1 MSTRSAPWST
11 SCMTAERIAVLVM
24 AYGGPGNIAEVDAY
38 LMDVRGGRPTKPEL
52 VEEIRARYARIGG
65 RSPILELTRA
75 QAAGIGRV
83 LGPGFET
90 FVGMRH
96 WRPYIQETVRDIET
110 QGFTRVVGVAMAPHY
125 SNMSV
130 GAYEKK
136 LLQAADGR
144 LDVTLV
150 RRWWKQ
156 PQFREATAN
165 RIREA
170 LSRFPD
176 GTTPQVIFT
185 AHSLPEKIVASA
197 DPYPDELK
205 ASAAEV
211 AAQAGL
217 AEWRFAYQSAGAT
230 GEPWLGPDAEEV
242 ITALAR
248 AGGTAV
254 LLVPIGF
261 VCDHVEILYD
271 IDVEYQDLAKRLG
284 IQLERTASLNDD
296 PGLVAAVA
304 AAVRGAA
311 GQRGWL

>member
-1 MSTRSAPWST
+1 
-11 SCMTAERIAVLVM
+11 M

-38 LMDVRGGRPTKPEL
+38 LMDVRGGRPTSPAL

-75 QAAGIGRV
+75 QATAIGRE
-83 LGPGFET
+83 LGAGFAT

-96 WRPYIQETVRDIET
+96 WRPYIQEAVRDIEA
-110 QGFTRVVGVAMAPHY
+110 QGFRRIVGVAMAPHY

-136 LLQAADGR
+136 LLQAADGGGR

-150 RRWWKQ
+150 RRWWNQ
-156 PQFREATAN
+156 PQFRDASAT
-165 RIREA
+165 RIRQA
-170 LSRFPD
+170 LSRFPK
-176 GTTPQVIFT
+176 GTTPQVVFT

-205 ASAAEV
+205 ASAAAV
-211 AAQAGL
+211 AVRAGL
-217 AEWRFAYQSAGAT
+217 EAWRFAYQSAGASA
-230 GEPWLGPDAEEV
+230 EPWLGPDAGEV
-242 ITALAR
+242 ITELAQ
-248 AGGTAV
+248 AGHTAV

-271 IDVEYQDLAKRLG
+271 IDVEYQALAQRLG
-284 IQLERTASLNDD
+284 IQLERTDSLNAD

-304 AAVRGAA
+304 DAVRAAVR
-311 GQRGWL
+311 QRGWL

>member
-1 MSTRSAPWST
+1 
-11 SCMTAERIAVLVM
+11 MTAEQIAVLVM
-24 AYGGPGNIAEVDAY
+24 AYGGPGNIDEVEPY
-38 LMDVRGGRPTKPEL
+38 LMDVRGGRPTKPQL
-52 VEEIRARYARIGG
+52 VEEIRTRYARIGG

-75 QAAGIGRV
+75 QAAAIGRV
-83 LGPGFET
+83 LGQRFAV

-96 WRPYIQETVRDIET
+96 WHPFIQETVQDIAAA
-110 QGFTRVVGVAMAPHY
+110 GFRRVVGVAMAPHY

-136 LLQAADGR
+136 LLQAADGGLD

-150 RRWWKQ
+150 RTWWNQ
-156 PQFREATAN
+156 PQFLDATAS

-170 LSRFPD
+170 LQRFPAEA
-176 GTTPQVIFT
+176 QVEVVFT

-205 ASAAEV
+205 ASAQEV
-211 AAQAGL
+211 AKRAGL
-217 AEWRFAYQSAGAT
+217 AEWLFAYQSAGAT
-230 GEPWLGPDAEEV
+230 AEPWLGPDAEDV
-242 ITALAR
+242 ITELAQ
-248 AGGTAV
+248 AGHKAV

-271 IDVEYQDLAKRLG
+271 IDVEYQGVAKRLG

-304 AAVRGAA
+304 EAVRRAA

>member
-1 MSTRSAPWST
+1 
-11 SCMTAERIAVLVM
+11 M
-24 AYGGPGNIAEVDAY
+24 AYGGPGNLAEVDAY
-38 LMDVRGGRPTKPEL
+38 LMDVRGGRPTRPEL
-52 VEEIRARYARIGG
+52 VEEIRARYAQIGG

-75 QAAGIGRV
+75 QATAIGQA
-83 LGPGFET
+83 LGPGFAT

-96 WRPYIQETVRDIET
+96 WRPYIQEAVRDIEA
-110 QGFTRVVGVAMAPHY
+110 QGFKRVVGVAMAPHY

-144 LDVTLV
+144 LDVALI

-156 PQFREATAN
+156 PQFRDAMAN
-165 RIREA
+165 RIRQA
-170 LSRFPD
+170 LSRFPK

-211 AAQAGL
+211 AVQAGL
-217 AEWRFAYQSAGAT
+217 GEWRFAYQSAGAT
-230 GEPWLGPDAEEV
+230 AEPWLGPDAAEV
-242 ITALAR
+242 ITELAK
-248 AGGTAV
+248 GGSKSV

-271 IDVEYQDLAKRLG
+271 IDVEYQALARRLG

-304 AAVRGAA
+304 DVVRKTVA
-311 GQRGWL
+311 QRGWL

>member
-1 MSTRSAPWST
+1 
-11 SCMTAERIAVLVM
+11 MTAEQIAVLVM
-24 AYGGPGNIAEVDAY
+24 AYGGPGNINEVEPY
-38 LMDVRGGRPTKPEL
+38 LMDVRGGRTTKPQL

-75 QAAGIGRV
+75 QAAAIGRA
-83 LGPGFET
+83 LGRRFAV

-96 WRPYIQETVRDIET
+96 WHPFIQETVQDIAAA
-110 QGFTRVVGVAMAPHY
+110 GFRRVVGVAMAPHY
-125 SNMSV
+125 SSMSV

-136 LLQAADGR
+136 LLQAADSGGH

-150 RRWWKQ
+150 RTWWNQ
-156 PQFREATAN
+156 PQFLDATAS

-170 LSRFPD
+170 LQRFPAD
-176 GTTPQVIFT
+176 VTVDVIFT
-185 AHSLPEKIVASA
+185 AHSLPEKVVASA

-205 ASAAEV
+205 ASAQEV
-211 AAQAGL
+211 AKRAGL
-217 AEWRFAYQSAGAT
+217 EEWRFAYQSAGAT
-230 GEPWLGPDAEEV
+230 AEPWLGPDAEDV
-242 ITALAR
+242 ITELAQ
-248 AGGTAV
+248 AGHKAV

-271 IDVEYQDLAKRLG
+271 IDVEYQSVAKRLG

-304 AAVRGAA
+304 EAVRRAA